1 MLIVEGVPS
10 GVAEHGRKRKK
21 RAGER
26 RRAQG
31 SCAIRNS
38 ARGNDAIAITLHGR
52 IAALAGRVSAEEV
65 QAQREALKDA
75 VEENTCKLGL
85 HVGLR

>member
-1 MLIVEGVPS
+1 MWLSTE
-10 GVAEHGRKRKK
+10 ENENGRGK
-21 RAGER
+21 R
-26 RRAQG
+26 RRARG

-38 ARGNDAIAITLHGR
+38 ARGNGAITLHGR
-52 IAALAGRVSAEEV
+52 ITALAGRVSAEEV
-65 QAQREALKDA
+65 QAQREAFKDA